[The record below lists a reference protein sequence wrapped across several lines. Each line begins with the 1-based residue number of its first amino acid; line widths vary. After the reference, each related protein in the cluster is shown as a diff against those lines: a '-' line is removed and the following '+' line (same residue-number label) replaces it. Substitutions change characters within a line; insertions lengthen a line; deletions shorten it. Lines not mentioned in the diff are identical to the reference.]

1 MIMIK
6 VKGISKEFKVIEKRK
21 GSIGHIKDIFSPHYN
36 SVRALKNISFN
47 IKQGEMV
54 GLIGPNGAGKSTLI
68 KILTGILYPN
78 VGEIEVVGKIP
89 WENRKKIAKDIGTVF
104 GQKSQLWFHLDLID
118 SLNVLEAIYE
128 IPHVNFKKNREFLID
143 TFNISEL
150 STKPIR
156 KLSLG
161 ERMKCEIVAALIHN
175 PKLLFLD
182 EPTIGLDLISKQ
194 IVRDVL
200 IQINKI
206 WGTTVVLTSHDT
218 GDIDNICK
226 RAIIINNGVKIID
239 DNLEHIKSQYI
250 KEKNIRVRFK
260 ETICDEL
267 IVNGTNGLELI
278 DDNTIMIK
286 MDTRTYEENLS
297 NVIYNVAKMGKIVDI
312 FLEEMPLEEIIKNIY
327 LKSM

>member
-1 MIMIK
+1 
-6 VKGISKEFKVIEKRK
+6 
-21 GSIGHIKDIFSPHYN
+21 
-36 SVRALKNISFN
+36 
-47 IKQGEMV
+47 
-54 GLIGPNGAGKSTLI
+54 
-68 KILTGILYPN
+68 
-78 VGEIEVVGKIP
+78 
-89 WENRKKIAKDIGTVF
+89 
-104 GQKSQLWFHLDLID
+104 
-118 SLNVLEAIYE
+118 
-128 IPHVNFKKNREFLID
+128 
-143 TFNISEL
+143 
-150 STKPIR
+150 
-156 KLSLG
+156 
-161 ERMKCEIVAALIHN
+161 MKCEIVAALIHN

>member
-6 VKGISKEFKVIEKRK
+6 VKGICKEFKVIEKRK

-36 SVRALKNISFN
+36 SVCALKNISFR

-239 DNLEHIKSQYI
+239 DNLDHIKSQYI

-297 NVIYNVAKMGKIVDI
+297 NVIYNVAKMGTIVDI

>member
-1 MIMIK
+1 MVMIK
-6 VKGISKEFKVIEKRK
+6 VKGICKEFKVIEKRK

-297 NVIYNVAKMGKIVDI
+297 NVLYNVAKMGKIVDI
-312 FLEEMPLEEIIKNIY
+312 FLDEMPLEEIIKNIY

>member
-1 MIMIK
+1 M
-6 VKGISKEFKVIEKRK
+6 
-21 GSIGHIKDIFSPHYN
+21 
-36 SVRALKNISFN
+36 RALKNISFN

>member
-143 TFNISEL
+143 T
-150 STKPIR
+150 
-156 KLSLG
+156 
-161 ERMKCEIVAALIHN
+161 LI
-175 PKLLFLD
+175 L
-182 EPTIGLDLISKQ
+182 
-194 IVRDVL
+194 
-200 IQINKI
+200 
-206 WGTTVVLTSHDT
+206 
-218 GDIDNICK
+218 
-226 RAIIINNGVKIID
+226 
-239 DNLEHIKSQYI
+239 
-250 KEKNIRVRFK
+250 
-260 ETICDEL
+260 
-267 IVNGTNGLELI
+267 VNYQQN
-278 DDNTIMIK
+278 
-286 MDTRTYEENLS
+286 R
-297 NVIYNVAKMGKIVDI
+297 
-312 FLEEMPLEEIIKNIY
+312 
-327 LKSM
+327 

>member
-1 MIMIK
+1 MIK
-6 VKGISKEFKVIEKRK
+6 VKGICKEFKVIEKRK

-297 NVIYNVAKMGKIVDI
+297 NVLYNVAKMGKIVDI
-312 FLEEMPLEEIIKNIY
+312 FLDEMPLEEIIKNIY